1 MFVRFGV
8 ATDNRA
14 VKDIASFAIASTILL
29 NVMFAGPIS
38 GASMNPVRS
47 LGPAIVHGQYRG
59 LWIYIVAPTL
69 GAISSAW
76 VYNGIKFKRARSPRV
91 AHS

>member
-1 MFVRFGV
+1 M
-8 ATDNRA
+8 
-14 VKDIASFAIASTILL
+14 IL
-29 NVMFAGPIS
+29 VVFDRPIS

-76 VYNGIKFKRARSPRV
+76 GYNGIKFKRARSPRV